1 MELRFSKKV
10 SGIPYD
16 GKYIFSAMGYNF
28 LPSEISAAFA
38 IEQIKKLKKNI
49 ELRHKN
55 FSYLHNFFKKYN
67 NYFELPLQNK
77 GLKTAWLAF
86 PLLIKSKSGLNRKKL
101 QIFLE
106 QNGIQTRTIFT
117 GNILRQPIMKNKKY
131 NKYEKGFNNS
141 DNVMRNG
148 ILIGCHHGLKLN
160 ELKFMTN
167 MFDKFFK
174 KI

>member
-1 MELRFSKKV
+1 MQLSKLR
-10 SGIPYD
+10 
-16 GKYIFSAMGYNF
+16 N
-28 LPSEISAAFA
+28 
-38 IEQIKKLKKNI
+38 LKKNI
-49 ELRHKN
+49 EIRHKN
-55 FSYLHNFFKKYN
+55 FSYLNNFFKKYS
-67 NYFELPLQNK
+67 NYFELPFQNK

-131 NKYEKGFNNS
+131 SKYEKDFINS
-141 DNVMRNG
+141 DNVMKNG
-148 ILIGCHHGLKLN
+148 ILIGCHHGLSLR
-160 ELKFMTN
+160 ELRYMTKK
-167 MFDKFFK
+167 FDKFFK